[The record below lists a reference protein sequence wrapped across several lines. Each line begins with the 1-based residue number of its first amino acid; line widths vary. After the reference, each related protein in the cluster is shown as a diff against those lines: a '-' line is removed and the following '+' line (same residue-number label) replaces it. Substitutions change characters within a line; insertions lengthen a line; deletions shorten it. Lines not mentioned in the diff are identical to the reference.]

1 MERKADTEDRDEGIR
16 AALMQMKGPEIPEG
30 FTNSVLEEA
39 RGRREVKSTLAWK
52 IAVPS
57 LATAVLLFVFL
68 GPPFVTNENGS
79 ELSSSV
85 GPEKK
90 IAVGQPS
97 PQKSPMEVPPEF
109 SGKAVEFGK
118 DTAISGPNP
127 IPADD
132 ETEIRR
138 DAVKPAPQVRL
149 GGGKSP
155 SSDPSMGGGEIKPE
169 IILSIL
175 GIDGVFDEGGWK
187 VKSVTTNSI
196 AAKAGVKAGDVIE
209 SVNDLKLSRES
220 VFLRSLS
227 ADRLLVRRG
236 GTRIT
241 LRLDGK

>member
-1 MERKADTEDRDEGIR
+1 MERKTDSEDRDEAIR
-16 AALMQMKGPEIPEG
+16 TVLMQMKGPEIPEG

-39 RGRREVKSTLAWK
+39 RTRRGRKSTLAWK

-57 LATAVLLFVFL
+57 LATAVLLFIFL
-68 GPPFVTNENGS
+68 GMPFVTNEDGVD
-79 ELSSSV
+79 LSSSV
-85 GPEKK
+85 VPEKT
-90 IAVGQPS
+90 IVDDQPS
-97 PQKSPMEVPPEF
+97 PQDKPMEIPPEF
-109 SGKAVEFGK
+109 AGKAVEFGNDAK
-118 DTAISGPNP
+118 TSGPNP
-127 IPADD
+127 IPGDD

-187 VKSVTTNSI
+187 VKSVSTNSI

-209 SVNDLKLSRES
+209 SVNDLKLSREG

-227 ADRLLVRRG
+227 ADRLSVRRG
-236 GTRIT
+236 STRIT